1 MKTTLA
7 FAIAASFLTFTIARA
22 PTIDMGKLRYDEF
35 GRVYLDQFV
44 FIDAWLSG
52 YYHAKSNKTVVD
64 LKQIAANTQKVLQF
78 CKSNPTVTVI
88 RQLSDRCRWR
98 IAVPTGPGEETGNRQ
113 ARSKP
118 CRCLETA
125 SRSLRGSGK

>member
-7 FAIAASFLTFTIARA
+7 LAIAASFLTFTTVRA
-22 PTIDMGKLRYDEF
+22 QTIDMGKLACDEL

-78 CKSNPTVTVI
+78 CKSNPTVTVMQAI
-88 RQLSDRCRWR
+88 ERLKESD
-98 IAVPTGPGEETGNRQ
+98 G
-113 ARSKP
+113 
-118 CRCLETA
+118 
-125 SRSLRGSGK
+125 